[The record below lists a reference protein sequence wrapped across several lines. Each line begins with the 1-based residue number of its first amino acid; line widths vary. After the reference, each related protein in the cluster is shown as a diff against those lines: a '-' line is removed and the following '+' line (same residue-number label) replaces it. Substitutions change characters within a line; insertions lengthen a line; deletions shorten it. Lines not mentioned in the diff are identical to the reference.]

1 MVNDILRDGRTLVTE
16 HDLVCYTLLCLG
28 NRGVF
33 EISEDSLLRAGD
45 AVTKRHSG
53 DFEMDI
59 MFSEGE
65 EWQSDELEGYI
76 AIMSNERNALLRAQ
90 KENDYSRF
98 AVGGRINERDMAYWI
113 DTCGPAALRRS
124 DRTICSVFGPRK
136 TQRLYRDLDRK
147 TKARMFYEEVASVAF
162 DLDQLK
168 KGEKE
173 SVNK

>member
-1 MVNDILRDGRTLVTE
+1 
-16 HDLVCYTLLCLG
+16 
-28 NRGVF
+28 
-33 EISEDSLLRAGD
+33 
-45 AVTKRHSG
+45 
-53 DFEMDI
+53 
-59 MFSEGE
+59 MFNEGE
-65 EWQSDELEGYI
+65 EWQSDALEGYI

-147 TKARMFYEEVASVAF
+147 TNARMFYEEVASVAF